1 MADADAAKTL
11 TAFRAAAELIAA
23 ADHRAAADG
32 VSRSDVFREAISQ
45 YVAQPP
51 ATETSDA

>member
-1 MADADAAKTL
+1 MAAVEAAKTL
-11 TAFRAAAELIAA
+11 TAFRADAELIAA

-32 VSRSDVFREAISQ
+32 VSRSDVFRQAISQ
-45 YVAQPP
+45 YVSQPP